1 MPTYSNSGQTRTTF
15 ITVEDLRDNTVIN
28 GNVEGPILSRCI
40 KVAQDKYVMPII
52 GGNLYSSLINKINA
66 GTLTQTDIN
75 LLNGFIVPTLFE
87 YTTYEAIPFLSLK
100 FRNKGINKQT
110 SPDSES
116 ASLEDLNYLSNKVL
130 ETAQFYAEL
139 AIRHLKTNASDYPDY
154 MIFAIDQNSPASSD
168 YFSGVH
174 FPSDEGCCMDTERWK
189 YFGRGSSNLF

>member
-1 MPTYSNSGQTRTTF
+1 MVNSGATKTLF
-15 ITVEDLRDNTVIN
+15 ITVDNLRENSVIN
-28 GNVEGPILSRCI
+28 NNVDGKILEVCI
-40 KVAQDKYVMPII
+40 KTAQDKYVMPII
-52 GGNLYSSLINKINA
+52 GGVLYSSLINKINA
-66 GTLTQTDIN
+66 GTLSQTEIN
-75 LLNGFIVPTLFE
+75 LLNGFIVPTLFN
-87 YTTYEAIPFLSLK
+87 YSVYEAIPFLSLK
-100 FRNKGINKQT
+100 FRNKGINKQS

-116 ASLEDLNYLSNKVL
+116 ASLEDLNYLANKIL